1 MNRLTHFR
9 NNGIKTGY
17 WSPNNKETLI
27 QRLAEY
33 ENTGLEPEEI
43 MELRTSKQPLP
54 GERVFFAFPDQGIV
68 TDDVIKDVGSRFLIF
83 EDYIEPIENLGKRVF
98 RTEEKA
104 LAALEREMLKRGG
117 SDGKAK
123 EKTAVEE

>member
-17 WSPNNKETLI
+17 WSPNNKESLI
-27 QRLAEY
+27 RRLAEY

-43 MELRTSKQPLP
+43 MELRTSRQPLP
-54 GERVFFAFPDQGIV
+54 GEQVFFVFPDQGIV
-68 TDDVIKDVGSRFLIF
+68 ADDVINDVGTRFLIF

-104 LAALEREMLKRGG
+104 LAALEREMLKRRI
-117 SDGKAK
+117 
-123 EKTAVEE
+123 

>member
-68 TDDVIKDVGSRFLIF
+68 TDDVIKDVGTRFLIF
-83 EDYIEPIENLGKRVF
+83 EDYIEPIENLGTKIF
-98 RTEEKA
+98 R
-104 LAALEREMLKRGG
+104 
-117 SDGKAK
+117 AK
-123 EKTAVEE
+123 EKADAALARVMGEGGADGKTKASGQ